1 MSKDRRTVHCVP
13 GTTSHGRESLVHLV
27 ALGPKEAPEV
37 ISFLLSAILGSTCLL
52 SSNDAISQTNSA
64 FLLPKDMGSGPSLG
78 QEERR
83 GWQRAPHREDWVC
96 GTCLSCEDCG
106 ATGDPDGLW
115 DLFCRFAS
123 PAWVAPITESKS
135 AL

>member
-64 FLLPKDMGSGPSLG
+64 FLLPKDMGSGALSGTGREKGLAKGPPQGGLG
-78 QEERR
+78 
-83 GWQRAPHREDWVC
+83 V
-96 GTCLSCEDCG
+96 
-106 ATGDPDGLW
+106 W
-115 DLFCRFAS
+115 DL
-123 PAWVAPITESKS
+123 PQ
-135 AL
+135 L

>member
-78 QEERR
+78 REGVGKGPPTGRTGCVGLASAVRTVGPRETLMDFGTCFADLQALR
-83 GWQRAPHREDWVC
+83 GWLR
-96 GTCLSCEDCG
+96 
-106 ATGDPDGLW
+106 
-115 DLFCRFAS
+115 
-123 PAWVAPITESKS
+123 
-135 AL
+135 